1 MILMLNQ
8 MAELQWTLAVLTVGS
23 IFLLFT
29 VMGRISAETGLF
41 FIQCRWWPITVL
53 LGLLGAKAFGPK
65 GIAIVGLVSA
75 VLTMDPR
82 ECLMPFLLNG
92 LKMSDTAGIKPSR
105 TLLAAPATYIVGLLV
120 ATLVVLCVSY
130 HHGGATWD
138 GWGFGCAPALGL
150 NEVQKTVENL
160 TIKHQ
165 LDGSVDMTAWQ
176 RVLPAFLGGQADPD
190 SHFLWGAGVGFVL
203 VITSSLL
210 RLRFTWWPLHPVLFL
225 VWGTFPAMAFAQS
238 LLLGWIIKTIVTKF
252 GGGKKY
258 HELKPLMIGVIA
270 GDLLGGLVFMV
281 FNFYYYTQ
289 TGHGPRVPYQIFPG

>member
-1 MILMLNQ
+1 
-8 MAELQWTLAVLTVGS
+8 
-23 IFLLFT
+23 
-29 VMGRISAETGLF
+29 
-41 FIQCRWWPITVL
+41 
-53 LGLLGAKAFGPK
+53 
-65 GIAIVGLVSA
+65 
-75 VLTMDPR
+75 
-82 ECLMPFLLNG
+82 MPFLLNG

-105 TLLAAPATYIVGLLV
+105 TLLAAPRRTSSACWSRRWWCCACRIITAGRPGTVGVSAAT
-120 ATLVVLCVSY
+120 
-130 HHGGATWD
+130 
-138 GWGFGCAPALGL
+138 PALGL